1 MKVGHPGS
9 YPVQKNESTSTQK
22 TNQNSTSQGLN
33 KNQTTVGHDSARN
46 SGGVR
51 SDISSQ
57 AREFSHAKKLAGQSP
72 DIREDRVADL
82 KKRIAE
88 GSYEIDAENVADRLV
103 EDHLG
108 MSGIH

>member
-1 MKVGHPGS
+1 MKVGHAGS

-22 TNQNSTSQGLN
+22 TTQNSTSQGLK
-33 KNQTTVGHDSARN
+33 KNQTAIGHDSSKN

-51 SDISSQ
+51 TDLSPQ
-57 AREFSHAKKLAGQSP
+57 AKEFSHAKRLASQSP
-72 DIREDRVADL
+72 EVREDRVADL
-82 KKRIAE
+82 KRRIAE
-88 GSYEIDAENVADRLV
+88 GSYEIDSEAVADRLV